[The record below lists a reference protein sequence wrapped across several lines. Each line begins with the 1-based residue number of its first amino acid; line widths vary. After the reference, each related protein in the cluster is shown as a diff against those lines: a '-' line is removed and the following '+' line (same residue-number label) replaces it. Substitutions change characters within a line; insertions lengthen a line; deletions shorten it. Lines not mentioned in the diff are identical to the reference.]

1 MSECKYCKAE
11 SFDRPYCPACAKKY
25 FNMNLNNSN
34 NSNNKESIT
43 VKTEDNYLKLPSL
56 REQDIIKAFGSI
68 REPLIKEPKFYNNNF
83 NKYNN
88 PKHKYNK
95 YEYWTNNGVGV
106 RSVSEMIIGNFL
118 ERHNIEYE
126 YEKEFLCDNGV
137 IIHPDFYIK
146 GPCKL
151 GFRTLENV
159 FIEHWGML
167 NHYNIYLKSK
177 YEKEMK
183 LKISEYKEKGITLIC
198 TYEKDLI
205 KKRNALIQIGLL
217 IKLIVFTNNK
227 INFRRDR

>member
-1 MSECKYCKAE
+1 MSECKYCKEE

-25 FNMNLNNSN
+25 FNMDLTDSNS
-34 NSNNKESIT
+34 SNEKESIKIRT
-43 VKTEDNYLKLPSL
+43 KEHYLKLPNL

-68 REPLIKEPKFYNNNF
+68 KEPIIREPKIYNKNL
-83 NKYNN
+83 NKYKT
-88 PKHKYNK
+88 PKHSYHKF
-95 YEYWTNNGVGV
+95 EYWTNKGVGV
-106 RSVSEMIIGNFL
+106 RSISEMIIGNFL

-159 FIEHWGML
+159 YIEHWGML

-183 LKISEYKEKGITLIC
+183 LKISEYEEKGITLIC

-205 KKRNALIQIGLL
+205 KIL
-217 IKLIVFTNNK
+217 
-227 INFRRDR
+227 